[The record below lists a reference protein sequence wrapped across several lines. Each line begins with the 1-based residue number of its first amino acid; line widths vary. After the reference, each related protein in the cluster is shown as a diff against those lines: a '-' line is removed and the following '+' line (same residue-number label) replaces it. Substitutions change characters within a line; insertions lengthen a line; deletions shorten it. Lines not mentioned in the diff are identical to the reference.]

1 MNYGRSG
8 SRDIAKNAKFM
19 AVGMKGKKEAP
30 VTKCGLLLHP
40 HQETTVNALET
51 LRRVAESYGIEI
63 VELDRSDDSFENCSG
78 CQMIISVGGDGTLL
92 AAVRFAYPAEI
103 PVWGINVGQLGYL
116 TTSTVD
122 EVESHIGRLAKG
134 DYWIESRSM
143 IEGIVTCADGKDVEL
158 VALNDIVVHR
168 HVPGGGLMA
177 LDCEL
182 DGRFLATYEADGLII
197 STPTGSTGYN
207 LSAGGSI
214 LSPTLPAFEITPVCA
229 HSFSA
234 RSLII
239 DDSSVLVV
247 RPRLK
252 MEGEVAY
259 ATADGQEVAELANCP
274 VRTKPVKDDTC
285 RVTLRRAERPIGL
298 VRFEEVVFFGILRDK
313 LGWADAAPPNRMKL
327 DNSG

>member
-1 MNYGRSG
+1 
-8 SRDIAKNAKFM
+8 
-19 AVGMKGKKEAP
+19 MKGKNEAP
-30 VTKCGLLLHP
+30 VKKCGLLLHP
-40 HQETTVNALET
+40 HQETAVKALET
-51 LRRVAESYGIEI
+51 MRRAADSHGIETI
-63 VELDRSDDSFENCSG
+63 ELDRSDVSFDKSAG
-78 CQMIISVGGDGTLL
+78 CQVIISVGGDGTLL
-92 AAVRFAYPAEI
+92 AAVRFAYPADI

-116 TTSTVD
+116 TTSTID
-122 EVESHIGRLAKG
+122 EIESHVSRLAKG
-134 DYWIESRSM
+134 DYWIENRSM
-143 IEGIVTCADGKDVEL
+143 IEGIVTRADGKDVEL

-168 HVPGGGLMA
+168 NVPGGGLMA

-214 LSPTLPAFEITPVCA
+214 LSTTLPAFEITPICA

-252 MEGEVAY
+252 AEGEVAY

-274 VRTKPVKDDTC
+274 VRTKPVKDDSC
-285 RVTLRRAERPIGL
+285 RVTLKRAERPIGL
-298 VRFEEVVFFGILRDK
+298 VRFDEVVFFGILRDK
-313 LGWADAAPPNRMKL
+313 LGWADAAPPNRMKR
-327 DNSG
+327 DNDG